1 MIPIVIKESHARHGS
16 VRLRHNYKF
25 ISDFYPHLCSIELDI
40 LNHSNLFDDAK
51 FFQVELVDDLYE
63 VLMRHAK
70 QCKYSVIFTLGK
82 VIREKLRVLKGWFFF
97 HLYGCR
103 S

>member
-1 MIPIVIKESHARHGS
+1 MIPIVIKESHARQGS
-16 VRLRHNYKF
+16 IRLRHNYKF

-97 HLYGCR
+97 HLDSCR
-103 S
+103 G